1 LLLFVYLTAAPM
13 MDFSS
18 NRAALH
24 VAVTGASGLIGSA
37 LVRRLAAD
45 GHRVTRVVRRAAGPG
60 EISWDPVRGRLEPG
74 QLEGMDAI
82 IHLAGENVGARWTAA
97 RKRQIRSS
105 RTQSTRLLSE
115 TIARARRRPRALVS
129 ASAIGIYGNRGDE
142 VLTEN
147 SPAGDAALDFL
158 VEVGREWEAAA
169 EPARASGVRVIHP
182 RFGLVLSPEGGAL
195 KKMLPPFRL
204 GLGGRLGSGTQW
216 MSWISID
223 DVVGAILHVLLT
235 ESFSGPVN
243 LVAPEPVRNRDF
255 TAILGQVLSRP
266 TLFAVPAAALRLTLG
281 EMATSTLLASARV
294 LPKRLLA
301 AGYRFE
307 HPDLDTAL
315 RHVLQVSS

>member
-1 LLLFVYLTAAPM
+1 MTGSAAT
-13 MDFSS
+13 
-18 NRAALH
+18 NAGLH
-24 VAVTGASGLIGSA
+24 VAVTGAGGLIGSA
-37 LVRRLAAD
+37 LIRRLAAD
-45 GHRVTRVVRRAAGPG
+45 RHRVSRLVRRAAGPG
-60 EISWDPVRGRLEPG
+60 EISWDPVTGRLEPG
-74 QLEGMDAI
+74 QLDGMDAV

-97 RKRQIRSS
+97 RKHQIKSS
-105 RTQSTRLLSE
+105 RIQGTRLLSE
-115 TIARARRRPRALVS
+115 AIARARRRPGVLVS
-129 ASAIGIYGNRGDE
+129 ASAIGIYGSRGDE

-158 VEVGREWEAAA
+158 AEVGREWEAAA

-182 RFGLVLSPEGGAL
+182 RFGLVLSSAGGAL
-195 KKMLPPFRL
+195 KKMLLPFRL

-255 TAILGQVLSRP
+255 TAILGRVLSRP
-266 TLFAVPAAALRLTLG
+266 TPFAVPAAALRLTLG

-307 HPDLDTAL
+307 HPDLETAL
-315 RHVLQVSS
+315 RHVLHASS

>member
-1 LLLFVYLTAAPM
+1 M
-13 MDFSS
+13 SGSSSS
-18 NRAALH
+18 NPRLH
-24 VAVTGASGLIGSA
+24 VAVTGAGGLIGSA
-37 LVRRLAAD
+37 LSQRLLAAGHWVTPLVRRPANA
-45 GHRVTRVVRRAAGPG
+45 G
-60 EISWDPVRGRLEPG
+60 EISWDPENGRLEPG
-74 QLEGMDAI
+74 QLEGMDAV

-97 RKRQIRSS
+97 RKRRIRSS
-105 RTQSTRLLSE
+105 RIQGTRLLAHA
-115 TIARARRRPRALVS
+115 IARARRRPGVLVS

-147 SPAGDAALDFL
+147 SPAGDPDLDFL
-158 VEVGREWEAAA
+158 AEVGREWEAAA

-182 RFGLVLSPEGGAL
+182 RFGVVLSPEGGAL
-195 KKMLPPFRL
+195 KKMLLPFRL
-204 GLGGRLGSGTQW
+204 GFGGRLGSGTQW

-223 DVVGAILHVLLT
+223 DVVGAILHVLVT

-255 TAILGQVLSRP
+255 SAILGRVVSRP
-266 TLFAVPAAALRLTLG
+266 TPFAVPAAALRLALG
-281 EMATSTLLASARV
+281 EMASSTVLASARV

-315 RHVLQVSS
+315 RHVLRASS